1 MLILHMLQAG
11 GSDFL
16 LLLQKPLA
24 PSFRL
29 MTLYDCPSGMN
40 RSITYGVFDPSS
52 IINAPRLAQVKK
64 KMQEMKYTRCC
75 NLHIPPHT
83 MAELN

>member
-24 PSFRL
+24 LSFRL

-64 KMQEMKYTRCC
+64 NARDEIYSV
-75 NLHIPPHT
+75 L
-83 MAELN
+83 